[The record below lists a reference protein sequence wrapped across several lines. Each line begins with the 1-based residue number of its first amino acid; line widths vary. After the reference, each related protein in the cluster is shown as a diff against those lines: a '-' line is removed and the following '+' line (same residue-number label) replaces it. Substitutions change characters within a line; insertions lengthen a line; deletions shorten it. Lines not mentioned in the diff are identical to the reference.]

1 MDDNGRNDCF
11 MSNALCLSLPAAVWE
26 YLSWLQF
33 LVRRMEIQRNALKSK
48 RRHTHDPY
56 FASLPVF
63 CGADLSVFKYFL
75 SVINHHVWACK
86 WLFVILYGKT
96 WKSNKSCGH
105 TCAEKKA
112 TLAWKLEGQKR
123 HVIKLTRQSVRLMMI
138 CQLVSDISQL
148 QGGMSTGYGCRI
160 INGRDWKLLIYSNFS
175 LSIVYLY

>member
-1 MDDNGRNDCF
+1 MDDNARNDCF

-48 RRHTHDPY
+48 RRHTHTSY

-86 WLFVILYGKT
+86 WLFVIMYGKT

-105 TCAEKKA
+105 TCAEKKRPW
-112 TLAWKLEGQKR
+112 LGSWKVKSDMSSNWPASRSGWWWYANWS
-123 HVIKLTRQSVRLMMI
+123 LTSASYKAG
-138 CQLVSDISQL
+138 CQP
-148 QGGMSTGYGCRI
+148 GTGAE
-160 INGRDWKLLIYSNFS
+160 L
-175 LSIVYLY
+175 

>member
-105 TCAEKKA
+105 TCAEKKT
-112 TLAWKLEGQKR
+112 TLAWKLEGQRSKATCHQIDPPVGQADDDMPTGLWHQPVTRRDVNRVRVQNYKWKR
-123 HVIKLTRQSVRLMMI
+123 LKTPYIL
-138 CQLVSDISQL
+138 
-148 QGGMSTGYGCRI
+148 
-160 INGRDWKLLIYSNFS
+160 
-175 LSIVYLY
+175 